1 MSSSEP
7 GFAEALTVAALRVER
22 MLDACLPPER
32 GERGEAELAIAMRYA
47 VLDGGKRLRAFL
59 ALEVAALLGPE
70 SFGPGSFDPDLT
82 GSDGPAMQRGAE
94 RAAAAVECLHAYS
107 LVHDDLPCMD
117 DDDLRRGKPT
127 VHKVWD
133 EATAVLAGDAL
144 QTLAFEILADPATH
158 PDGAVRAR
166 LVLGLAQASGH
177 AGMVGGQAIDLAA
190 ETADTPL
197 GAAQV
202 KRLQALKTGAL
213 IEFAAVAGAILAQAG
228 EADTVR
234 IRAYA
239 QALGEAFQIADD
251 LLDATGTEAELG
263 KRVGKDAGAGKA
275 TFVDILGIEGARTR
289 AAELIATA
297 GVQLSP
303 FGPRAARLAE
313 AARFVVERRS

>member
-1 MSSSEP
+1 MNISDP
-7 GFAEALTVAALRVER
+7 GFAEVLSAAARRVER
-22 MLDACLPPER
+22 MLEACLPPET
-32 GERGEAELAIAMRYA
+32 GDLGEAELAAAMRYA

-59 ALEVAALLGPE
+59 TLEVAAL
-70 SFGPGSFDPDLT
+70 FD
-82 GSDGPAMQRGAE
+82 SDGPTTQKGAE

-107 LVHDDLPCMD
+107 LVHDDMPCMD

-127 VHKVWD
+127 VHKAWD

-158 PDGAVRAR
+158 DDAGVRAQ
-166 LVLGLAQASGH
+166 LVLRLAQASGH

-190 ETADTPL
+190 ESATTPL

-202 KRLQALKTGAL
+202 TRLQALKTGAL
-213 IEFAAVAGAILAQAG
+213 IEFAAEAGAIVAQAS
-228 EADTVR
+228 EADIAR

-239 QALGEAFQIADD
+239 QALGEAFQVADD
-251 LLDATGTEAELG
+251 LLDLTGTEAEVG

-275 TFVDILGIEGARTR
+275 TFVDILGHNGARAR
-289 AAELIATA
+289 AADLVAEAEA
-297 GVQLSP
+297 QLAP
-303 FGPRAARLAE
+303 YGARAARLAE

>member
-1 MSSSEP
+1 MNTREA
-7 GFAEALTVAALRVER
+7 GFGEALSAAASRAER
-22 MLDACLPPER
+22 MLESCLPAA
-32 GERGEAELAIAMRYA
+32 GGRGEAELAAAMRHA

-59 ALEVAALLGPE
+59 ALEVAGLFGAEGP
-70 SFGPGSFDPDLT
+70 
-82 GSDGPAMQRGAE
+82 GAE
-94 RAAAAVECLHAYS
+94 RVAAAVECLHAYS

-144 QTLAFEILADPATH
+144 QSLAFEILADPATH
-158 PDGAVRAR
+158 ADGGVRAR
-166 LVLGLAQASGH
+166 LVLRLAVASGH

-190 ETADTPL
+190 ERAEAPL
-197 GAAQV
+197 TGPRV

-213 IEFAAVAGAILAQAG
+213 IEFAAEAGAIVARAP
-228 EADTVR
+228 EADIAR

-251 LLDATGTEAELG
+251 LLDVTGTEAELG

-275 TFVDILGIEGARTR
+275 TFVDILGVVGARAR
-289 AAELIATA
+289 AAELVAEA
-297 GVQLSP
+297 ARHLAPYGA
-303 FGPRAARLAE
+303 RAARLAE
-313 AARFVVERRS
+313 AARFVVERRR